1 VALRAH
7 VMTVDG
13 EKVMSIK
20 KPNGMFASLSDPNVQ
35 LEAYELKT
43 LSTSREEFNLGGK
56 KGGGT

>member
-1 VALRAH
+1 
-7 VMTVDG
+7 MTVDG

-43 LSTSREEFNLGGK
+43 LFHIQRGVQCVYK
-56 KGGGT
+56 